1 MGENAGRKD
10 KMSTSVTSVTF
21 VTFVLWGRKEGE
33 PEWDE
38 QVIYESQTIDDLEKA
53 RQWAMTQGFVHF
65 RVSKMDLST
74 PPDFIGAIN
83 I

>member
-1 MGENAGRKD
+1 MNNINNR
-10 KMSTSVTSVTF
+10 

-33 PEWDE
+33 PEWYE
-38 QVIYESQTIDDLEKA
+38 QDIHESSSINEIEKA